1 MIDQGWGGAA
11 GDDDMA
17 WQVEDAKQELA
28 NQKMAMS
35 DSMEVLVRTVKSCQA
50 MLMTYQTQLS
60 SVQARLCTP
69 AMAGLAT
76 SCTQFSRL
84 FCLSC
89 QVEQL
94 CGGEQGSKWWLT
106 APGEELG

>member
-1 MIDQGWGGAA
+1 MIKSGEEQQE
-11 GDDDMA
+11 MMI
-17 WQVEDAKQELA
+17 WQVQEAKQEQA